1 MNLANILLVD
11 DDIELAT
18 IIARWLKKEGHS
30 VTHVLN
36 GKAGEE
42 YLLFSTFDLMILD
55 WMMPEMTGQEL
66 LVKYRATGGT
76 ALVIMLTGKR
86 EIEDKETSFSA
97 GADDYLTKPFNGR
110 ELILRVNALLRRSNN
125 LIDDSLVFS
134 NLKLDR
140 KTRTVE
146 IDGRQIS
153 LTVKEFALLEFL
165 IRRKQQFIPT
175 ETIMT
180 SIWQGEE
187 SVGTEALMTC
197 ISRLRQKIDIE
208 KGRSLIRNSH
218 GLGYGIFKLSD

>member
-1 MNLANILLVD
+1 MANILLVD

-18 IIARWLKKEGHS
+18 VIARWLKKEGHE

-36 GKAGEE
+36 GRAGEE
-42 YLLFSTFDLMILD
+42 YLHFSTFDLMILD

-66 LVKYRATGGT
+66 LVKHRATGGT
-76 ALVIMLTGKR
+76 TPVIMLTGKR
-86 EIEDKETSFSA
+86 EIEDKEIGFSS

-125 LIDDSLVFS
+125 VIDDSLVFS
-134 NLKLDR
+134 HLKLDR
-140 KTRTVE
+140 KTRNAE
-146 IDGRQIS
+146 IDGKQIS

-175 ETIMT
+175 ESIMA

-197 ISRLRQKIDIE
+197 ISRLRQKIDKE